1 MSWFSWNNSSHLNK
15 VGYLILGTLLTLYNT
30 VLVFQEFVRHYV
42 NKSILYQSVLLLITF
57 YLIKNLVYSQKY
69 LRFTLLSCVINLI
82 QTNFI
87 VSLTNKLCSYRN

>member
-42 NKSILYQSVLLLITF
+42 NKSILYQSIFFNILFDKKLGLLTKIPSF
-57 YLIKNLVYSQKY
+57 YP
-69 LRFTLLSCVINLI
+69 LSCVINLI
-82 QTNFI
+82 QNNFI
-87 VSLTNKLCSYRN
+87 TVLI